1 MNFKYISSAWAKAT
15 AENNLMDP
23 HSRSQLQRRI
33 LPRQIAYNL
42 LMVAGNGNPEGI
54 EMRNADGK
62 EWAFVTR
69 DAGTDRASWR
79 LQTFGS
85 AGYKNTQHFDSLQD
99 AVETMVSFF
108 VTPDQGALERAMAN
122 EAWGRKT
129 VSLDLKGLLHT
140 GPAPLSSRLKKTLMR
155 THRKVEPQ
163 GLPVPA

>member
-15 AENNLMDP
+15 AEDLLMDSQ
-23 HSRSQLQRRI
+23 SRNQLQRRI
-33 LPRQIAYNL
+33 LPRQIAFNL

-69 DAGTDRASWR
+69 DAGSAQGTWR

-85 AGYKNTQHFDSLQD
+85 AGYKNSQYFDSLQE
-99 AVETMVSFF
+99 AVETMVVFY
-108 VTPDQGALERAMAN
+108 VTPDTGALERAMAN
-122 EAWGRKT
+122 EAWGHKT

-140 GPAPLSSRLKKTLMR
+140 GPVPLTSRLKKTLMR
-155 THRKVEPQ
+155 THRKVKPQ